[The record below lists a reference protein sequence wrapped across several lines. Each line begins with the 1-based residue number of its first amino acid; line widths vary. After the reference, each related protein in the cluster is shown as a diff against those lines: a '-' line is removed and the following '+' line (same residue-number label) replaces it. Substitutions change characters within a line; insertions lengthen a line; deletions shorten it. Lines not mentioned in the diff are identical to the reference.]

1 MEALGTYL
9 VDKSVVYDSVVANNG
24 VNDFVAVESLQTEL
38 TKSKVLQQQQHQ
50 RRRRLRVAPMATW
63 SR

>member
-50 RRRRLRVAPMATW
+50 RRRRRHVAPMATW
-63 SR
+63 TR